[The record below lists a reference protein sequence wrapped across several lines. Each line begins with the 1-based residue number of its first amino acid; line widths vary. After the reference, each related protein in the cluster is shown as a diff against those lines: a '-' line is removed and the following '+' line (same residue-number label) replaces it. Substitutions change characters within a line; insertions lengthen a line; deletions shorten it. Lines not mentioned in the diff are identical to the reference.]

1 MGITLILSLLH
12 SLCNIL
18 YPLLLQIPLKYNNI
32 TNRNLWF
39 WYAIWNTGGRV
50 QGHSLSLLP
59 MAAPWTAQGLEG
71 SPTAYLVIGTGGY
84 SWSCWWNMYCLLSH
98 GWLISLQHSSW
109 VCRVEQ
115 VKGTRWELY
124 CLLYPVL
131 DVT

>member
-32 TNRNLWF
+32 TNHNLWF
-39 WYAIWNTGGRV
+39 WYAIWKTGGRV
-50 QGHSLSLLP
+50 QAHSLFLLP
-59 MAAPWTAQGLEG
+59 VAAPRTAQGLEG
-71 SPTAYLVIGTGGY
+71 SPTAYLVIGTAGY
-84 SWSCWWNMYCLLSH
+84 SWSCWWNMCCLLSH

-131 DVT
+131 DIT